1 VRHCILLFAG
11 ILLLQPLYSEN
22 LTQRF
27 SLNLKL
33 SSPLLK
39 SDVPQLHVF
48 VDPGLEAMC
57 HFSIYKGVRLGAGF
71 GFEFGHHIW
80 NKEYAS
86 VRVVDG
92 QLRKNEVSYVYHFKF
107 FSWEIPVT
115 VDVPLRGSIIN
126 SFAAGVNFGWHS
138 GIDFSLERAKL
149 SKEPVFDRFYIE
161 PNFSLR
167 IPVKKLKR
175 FSISLQPFI
184 SKRLYTTHK
193 NDFQENIFLVGYSIS
208 TNF

>member
-1 VRHCILLFAG
+1 VRHCILFFVG
-11 ILLLQPLYSEN
+11 ILLSQPLFSEN
-22 LTQRF
+22 LNRRV

-39 SDVPQLHVF
+39 SDVPQLHLF
-48 VDPGLEAMC
+48 VDPGLEAMV
-57 HFSIYKGVRLGAGF
+57 HFSLYKGVQLGAGV

-80 NKEYAS
+80 NKEYAY

-92 QLRKNEVSYVYHFKF
+92 QLRKYEGTNDYHFKF

-115 VDVPLRGSIIN
+115 VDVPLRGSFLS

-138 GIDFSLERAKL
+138 GIDFSIERTSL
-149 SKEPVFDRFYIE
+149 SKEPEFNRYYIE
-161 PNFSLR
+161 PNFGLR
-167 IPVKKLKR
+167 IPLKKLKR

-184 SKRLYTTHK
+184 SKRFYTTDK
-193 NDFQENIFLVGYSIS
+193 NDFQENFFLVGYSFS

>member
-1 VRHCILLFAG
+1 LLFVG
-11 ILLLQPLYSEN
+11 ILLLQPLFSKN

-33 SSPLLK
+33 SSPMLQ

-57 HFSIYKGVRLGAGF
+57 HFSIYKGVRLGAGI

-80 NKEYAS
+80 NKEYAY

-92 QLRKNEVSYVYHFKF
+92 QLRKSEGTNDYHFKF

-126 SFAAGVNFGWHS
+126 SITAGVNFGWHS
-138 GIDFSLERAKL
+138 KIDFSIERKKL
-149 SKEPVFDRFYIE
+149 AKEPEFNRFYIE
-161 PNFSLR
+161 PNIGLR
-167 IPVKKLKR
+167 IPIKKLKR
-175 FSISLQPFI
+175 FSLSLQPFV
-184 SKRLYTTHK
+184 SKRFYTTHI
-193 NDFQENIFLVGYSIS
+193 NDFQENFFLVGYSIS